1 MISSVNTRLVIE
13 QRKNKVLRESK
24 LKSKY
29 SQELY
34 LKLLFHFTGKKITI
48 FLLYWK
54 MRTRGFFFWTFMNV
68 LIWRKIISN
77 VHISFKIPENP
88 KNFQA
93 ENHGI
98 FLFLFMFFI
107 YFVIIFDKKC
117 SGVCFFS
124 WNRM

>member
-48 FLLYWK
+48 FYYIEK
-54 MRTRGFFFWTFMNV
+54 
-68 LIWRKIISN
+68 
-77 VHISFKIPENP
+77 
-88 KNFQA
+88 
-93 ENHGI
+93 
-98 FLFLFMFFI
+98 
-107 YFVIIFDKKC
+107 
-117 SGVCFFS
+117 
-124 WNRM
+124 